1 MSYTYDP
8 KTGKWTNNPDPPKTT
23 SKSTGKSTSKS
34 TSKTPTKNSSGNTT
48 SNNTNKNTSQGAEEK
63 KNNYIEINTLEGTLN
78 YIVTKET
85 IKLTA
90 GDTVKLKGLGVNLS
104 GNYYVKSVTRQFSSS
119 GYSNSA
125 VLIKTDMGTSLKT
138 KTVSSSSKA
147 KTATTTSK
155 AKTSTTTSTK
165 SKNTRTYTVKKG
177 DNLTKIAIKFYK
189 KGTTKYVNKIYNAN
203 KSKIG
208 SNKNLIKPG
217 QKLIIP

>member
-8 KTGKWTNNPDPPKTT
+8 KTGKWTNNPNPPKKTT
-23 SKSTGKSTSKS
+23 P
-34 TSKTPTKNSSGNTT
+34 SKTKPSKTTPSKNTSINKTTTNPSGNTT
-48 SNNTNKNTSQGAEEK
+48 NNNTDSKTSQGSEEK
-63 KNNYIEINTLEGTLN
+63 KNNYIEINTLEGTLT

-138 KTVSSSSKA
+138 KTTGSSSKSA
-147 KTATTTSK
+147 TSK
-155 AKTSTTTSTK
+155 TTSTK
-165 SKNTRTYTVKKG
+165 SKNTRTYTVKSG
-177 DNLTKIAIKFYK
+177 DTLKKIAIKFYK
-189 KGTTKYVNKIYNAN
+189 HGTSKYVNKIYNAN

-208 SNKNLIKPG
+208 KNKKVKKG